1 MNKFALYTLLFVA
14 LIMTACSS
22 QQSFYTSHVSDVPYG
37 ATSTGIYYALPRT
50 VIAIEVTVEKTTD
63 KPGPYAEYAS
73 RFLGLDDVI
82 HKSAVSYQI
91 HNTDISGYGEP
102 DPDHVYHV
110 TFPEGEERQNL
121 YLTLT
126 EAGLIASV
134 NKQKDDS
141 RLGQDIMQIKD
152 RGELGTDT
160 TFNLFINTN
169 LREKI
174 DTIVEEVRLDTITI
188 KREKL
193 RKSWVEKSNEL
204 RAREVADYI
213 MDLRTKKL
221 DLISGF
227 QEIPYSKEA
236 LEYMYSEMDSLEQD
250 YLDLFTGISHT
261 ETITYRFIHTPAKNN
276 LISPH
281 ILFRFSSEEGVL
293 PADNE
298 HAAEVTLSYKRSH
311 VTDEV
316 AVLPTQTNR
325 GRDQARKGIYYRIP
339 EYADVMV
346 HEGDKKLATTQM
358 LVSQFGRVTNLPP
371 DSLEIEF
378 FPNTGA
384 VKSVGHPHTE

>member
-1 MNKFALYTLLFVA
+1 MNKSSLYALLVVA
-14 LIMTACSS
+14 LMLTACSS
-22 QQSFYTSHVSDVPYG
+22 QQSFYTSHVSDVQH
-37 ATSTGIYYALPRT
+37 SETGTGMYYALPRT
-50 VIAIEVTVEKTTD
+50 VIAVEVTVEKTTD

-73 RFLGLDDVI
+73 PFLGLNDVI
-82 HKSAVSYQI
+82 HAPAVNYQI
-91 HNTDISGYGEP
+91 HDIDISGYGEP

-110 TFPEGEERQNL
+110 RFPEGEDRQNL

-134 NKQKDDS
+134 NKEKDDS
-141 RLGQDIMQIKD
+141 RLDQDIKQIKE

-160 TFNLFINTN
+160 TFNYFINTN
-169 LREKI
+169 LKEKI
-174 DTIVEEVRLDTITI
+174 DTIVEEVHLDTITI
-188 KREKL
+188 QREKL
-193 RKSWVEKSNEL
+193 RKSWVEKGDEL

-261 ETITYRFIHTPAKNN
+261 ETITYRFIHTPSKNN

-298 HAAEVTLSYKRSH
+298 HPTEVTLSYKRSH

-325 GRDQARKGIYYRIP
+325 GRDQVRKGIYYRIP

-346 HEGDKKLATTQM
+346 HEGDKKLATAQM
-358 LVSQFGRVTNLPP
+358 LVSQFGRASNLPP

-384 VKSVGHPHTE
+384 VKSVGQPHAE

>member
-1 MNKFALYTLLFVA
+1 MNKSSLYALLVVA
-14 LIMTACSS
+14 LMLTACSS
-22 QQSFYTSHVSDVPYG
+22 QQSFYTSHVSDVQH
-37 ATSTGIYYALPRT
+37 SETGTGMYYALPRT
-50 VIAIEVTVEKTTD
+50 VIAVEVTVEKTTD

-73 RFLGLDDVI
+73 PFLGLNDVI
-82 HKSAVSYQI
+82 HAPAVNYQI
-91 HNTDISGYGEP
+91 HDIDISGYGEP

-110 TFPEGEERQNL
+110 RFPEGEDRQNL

-134 NKQKDDS
+134 NKEKDDS
-141 RLGQDIMQIKD
+141 RLDQDIKQIKE

-160 TFNLFINTN
+160 TFNYFINTN
-169 LREKI
+169 LKEKI
-174 DTIVEEVRLDTITI
+174 DTIVEEVHLDTITI
-188 KREKL
+188 QREKL
-193 RKSWVEKSNEL
+193 RKSWVEKGDEL

-298 HAAEVTLSYKRSH
+298 HPTEVTLSYKRSH

-325 GRDQARKGIYYRIP
+325 GRDQVRKGIYYRIP

-346 HEGDKKLATTQM
+346 HEGDKKLATAQM
-358 LVSQFGRVTNLPP
+358 LVSQFGRASNLPP

-384 VKSVGHPHTE
+384 VKSVGQPHAE